1 MEGRKCM
8 KVKHITVAFDE
19 PSFFGWPANHGIWIF
34 DDELLVGFE
43 KGIHHYNGPDV
54 HALDRTIPTIRM
66 FARFRPETGWV
77 HEFPEIPAIDYENKT
92 RLPDVPADLLTPES
106 GLYLM
111 PSGWDGNVFTQLMVT
126 NDKGKSWQGP
136 FYIPDFGLVGV
147 AARTDYIVCDGY
159 FLLAMTGVKADGLE
173 GNTFAAKLTFDGKWE
188 KLGMMGEDPPEG
200 DFRIMPAIARLPDG
214 SLLGIGRYASENE
227 PGFTQLDVYLSNNEG
242 KTWDYET
249 KLTYVGNDMS
259 GGSPPALCT
268 LPDGTVL
275 LAFFRRQSPHGLFI
289 TTTRDGKNWS
299 EPQALRTDA
308 VNTDIGYP
316 RIAFFNNE
324 VHILYY
330 YNLGEEAPRFVADT
344 VISDWE
350 TLIND

>member
-1 MEGRKCM
+1 M

-19 PSFFGWPANHGIWIF
+19 PSFFGWPANHGIWKF

-242 KTWDYET
+242 RTWDYET

-324 VHILYY
+324 VHMLYY

>member
-1 MEGRKCM
+1 M
-8 KVKHITVAFDE
+8 KVTHITVAFDE
-19 PSFFGWPANHGIWIF
+19 PSFFGWPANHGIWKF

-43 KGIHHYNGPDV
+43 KGIHHYNGPGV

-77 HEFPEIPAIDYENKT
+77 HEFPEIPAIDYENTT

-227 PGFTQLDVYLSNNEG
+227 PGFTQLDVYLSNDEG
-242 KTWDYET
+242 KTWEFET
-249 KLTYVGNDMS
+249 KLTYVENDMS

-275 LAFFRRQSPHGLFI
+275 LAFFRRQTPCGLFI

>member
-1 MEGRKCM
+1 M
-8 KVKHITVAFDE
+8 KVTHITVAFDE
-19 PSFFGWPANHGIWIF
+19 PSFFGWPANHGIWKF

-227 PGFTQLDVYLSNNEG
+227 PGFTQLDVYLSNDEG

-289 TTTRDGKNWS
+289 TTTRDGKTWS
-299 EPQALRTDA
+299 EPKALRTDA

-350 TLIND
+350 ALIND

>member
-1 MEGRKCM
+1 M

-19 PSFFGWPANHGIWIF
+19 PSFFGWPANHGIWKF

-54 HALDRTIPTIRM
+54 HALDRTIPSIRM

-92 RLPDVPADLLTPES
+92 RLPDVPADLLSPES

-227 PGFTQLDVYLSNNEG
+227 PGFTQLDVYLSNDEG

-268 LPDGTVL
+268 LPDGTIL

>member
-1 MEGRKCM
+1 M
-8 KVKHITVAFDE
+8 KVTHITVAFDE
-19 PSFFGWPANHGIWIF
+19 PSFFGWPANHGIWKF

>member
-1 MEGRKCM
+1 M

-19 PSFFGWPANHGIWIF
+19 PSFFGWPANHGIWKF

-92 RLPDVPADLLTPES
+92 RLPDVPADLLSPES

-126 NDKGKSWQGP
+126 NNKGKSWQGP

-227 PGFTQLDVYLSNNEG
+227 PGFTQLDVYLSNDEG

-268 LPDGTVL
+268 LPDGTIL

>member
-1 MEGRKCM
+1 M

-19 PSFFGWPANHGIWIF
+19 PSFFGWPANHGIWKF

-92 RLPDVPADLLTPES
+92 RLPDVPADLLSPES

-227 PGFTQLDVYLSNNEG
+227 PGFTQLDVYLSNDEG

-268 LPDGTVL
+268 LPDGTIL

>member
-1 MEGRKCM
+1 M

>member
-1 MEGRKCM
+1 M

-19 PSFFGWPANHGIWIF
+19 PSFFGWPANHGIWKF

>member
-1 MEGRKCM
+1 M
-8 KVKHITVAFDE
+8 KVTHITVAFDE
-19 PSFFGWPANHGIWIF
+19 PSFFGWPANHGIWKF

-66 FARFRPETGWV
+66 FARFKPETGWV

-147 AARTDYIVCDGY
+147 AARTDYLVCDGY

-227 PGFTQLDVYLSNNEG
+227 PGFTQLDVYLSNDEG
-242 KTWDYET
+242 KTWEFEK
-249 KLTYVGNDMS
+249 KLTYVENDMS

-275 LAFFRRQSPHGLFI
+275 LAFFRRQAPHGLFI

-299 EPQALRTDA
+299 EPKALRTDA

>member
-1 MEGRKCM
+1 M

-308 VNTDIGYP
+308 VNTDISYP